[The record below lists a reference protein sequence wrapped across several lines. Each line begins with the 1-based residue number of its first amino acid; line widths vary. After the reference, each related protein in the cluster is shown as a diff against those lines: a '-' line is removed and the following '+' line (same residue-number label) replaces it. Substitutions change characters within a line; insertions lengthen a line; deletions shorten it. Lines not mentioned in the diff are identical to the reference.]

1 VWYRSEIVNYLNN
14 KFPTSNELENWKNKI
29 LDDPLDINER
39 EFFLDILKF
48 TDLSLEAY
56 KPGKAFY
63 ESTEFPICKVL
74 EENYELIRNEVIR
87 LQSEKNDNLVAWPEK
102 YLCKTGWDVL
112 GMFAFNN
119 KIGKN
124 SEICPD
130 TYRILENIPGMV
142 TAMFSCLKPKT
153 HIKPHIGY
161 YQYSEKI
168 LRCHLGII
176 IPDGCFL
183 KVNGEVRSWQEGKC
197 MVFDDTFRHEAWNS
211 NNDKTRVVLMVDF
224 LFNGN
229 INDRNPEFFKNKDA
243 EDKEAIVSK
252 DIFNAIFDLTGGE
265 VNNAKITN
273 NTS

>member
-1 VWYRSEIVNYLNN
+1 L
-14 KFPTSNELENWKNKI
+14 KH
-29 LDDPLDINER
+29 INQE
-39 EFFLDILKF
+39 
-48 TDLSLEAY
+48 
-56 KPGKAFY
+56 KAFY
-63 ESTEFPICKVL
+63 ETEFPICKVL
-74 EENYELIRNEVIR
+74 EENYELIKNEVLR
-87 LQSEKNDNLVAWPEK
+87 LQNDNLVAWPEK

-183 KVNGEVRSWQEGKC
+183 KVNGEVRQWQEGKC

-229 INDRNPEFFKNKDA
+229 IGDRNQEFFKHKDA
-243 EDKEAIVSK
+243 DDKEAIVSK

-265 VNNAKITN
+265 VSNAKITN
-273 NTS
+273 NSS